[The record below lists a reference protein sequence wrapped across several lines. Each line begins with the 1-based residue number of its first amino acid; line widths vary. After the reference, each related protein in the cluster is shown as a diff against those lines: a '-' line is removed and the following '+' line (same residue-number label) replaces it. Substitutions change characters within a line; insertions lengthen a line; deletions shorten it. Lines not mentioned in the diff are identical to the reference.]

1 MARNDNE
8 SFVGPARAGL
18 RSIAIDGGAA
28 KVCAWVLAG
37 RIDIVVFGIFAH
49 RVRVAD
55 CEVLFLQI
63 YISL

>member
-1 MARNDNE
+1 
-8 SFVGPARAGL
+8 
-18 RSIAIDGGAA
+18 
-28 KVCAWVLAG
+28 VCAWVLTG
-37 RIDIVVFGIFAH
+37 RIDVVVFGIFAH